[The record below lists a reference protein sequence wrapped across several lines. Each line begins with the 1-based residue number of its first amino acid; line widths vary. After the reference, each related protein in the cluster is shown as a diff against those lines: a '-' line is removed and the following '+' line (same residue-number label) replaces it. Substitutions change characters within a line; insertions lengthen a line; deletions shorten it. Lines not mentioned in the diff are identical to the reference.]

1 MANFSFLQLVCFIV
15 FIFIIIFQHG
25 AADEESK
32 VYIVYLGSLREGE
45 FSPLSQHLSIL
56 DTVLD
61 GSSSKDSLVRSYKRS
76 FNGFAAHL
84 TDKQVERVAS
94 MEGVVSIFPNRLLQL
109 HTTRSWDFMGFS
121 ETVKRNPTVESDTII
136 GVIDSGIWPE
146 LESFSDEGFSS
157 IPKKWK
163 GVCQGGK
170 NFTCNKKVIGAR
182 AYNSIDKNDD
192 SARDTVGHGTHTAS
206 TAAGNIVEDV
216 SFFGVA
222 SGNARGGVPSAR
234 IAVYKVCTAAGCTI
248 LDILSGFDDAISDG
262 VDIITV
268 SLGSAAGAFFLDE
281 DPIAIGSFH
290 AMVKGILTLNSA
302 GNNGPSPGSV
312 LSVAPWMVSVAAST
326 TDREI
331 ITKVVLGDGK
341 IINGH
346 SINTFVLNGT
356 KFPLVDGKKAGLTN
370 NSDCVTYPT
379 LDCEIDCLV
388 ESKTTGNILLCR
400 GPGLDVPLKF
410 GARGIIRP
418 DLGRSIYPL
427 PASDLEEQEF
437 AMVEAYINSTKK
449 PEADILRS
457 DSIKNVSAPTLA
469 SFSGRGPSSL
479 LAEIIKPDI
488 SAPGVDILAAFSPV
502 APITES
508 LDDKR
513 RAKYSI
519 ISGTSMSC
527 PHAAGA
533 AAYVKTFHPDWSP
546 SAIRSALMTT
556 AWPMNATAN
565 PAAEFGYG
573 SGHINPAKAI
583 NPGLVYEA
591 FKDDYIK
598 MMCGIGFDTEKV
610 RLISGDNTTT
620 CTTGVTQGAVRDLNY
635 PSMASTADQHK
646 PFNIRFPRT
655 VTNVGQANSTYQ
667 AKITADPLMKV
678 QVNPNVLSFTS
689 LNEKKTFVVTVS
701 GEALD
706 KQPNV
711 SASLVWTDGT
721 HSVRSPI
728 VIYQLPSA

>member
-15 FIFIIIFQHG
+15 FIFIIICQHG

-32 VYIVYLGSLREGE
+32 ASYIFVYIVYLGSLREGE

-84 TDKQVERVAS
+84 TDKQIEKVAS

-146 LESFSDEGFSS
+146 LQSFSDEGFSS

-206 TAAGNIVEDV
+206 TAAGNIVEDA

-234 IAVYKVCTAAGCTI
+234 IAVYKVCTADGCTI
-248 LDILSGFDDAISDG
+248 ADILAGFDDAISDG

-268 SLGSAAGAFFLDE
+268 SLGSVAGAFFLDK

-312 LSVAPWMVSVAAST
+312 LSIAPWMVSVAAST

-346 SINTFVLNGT
+346 SINSFVLNGT

-379 LDCEIDCLV
+379 LN
-388 ESKTTGNILLCR
+388 TILR
-400 GPGLDVPLKF
+400 FRV
-410 GARGIIRP
+410 
-418 DLGRSIYPL
+418 IYR
-427 PASDLEEQEF
+427 
-437 AMVEAYINSTKK
+437 K

-457 DSIKNVSAPTLA
+457 DSIKNVSAPMLA

-573 SGHINPAKAI
+573 SGHINPVKAI

-598 MMCGIGFDTEKV
+598 MMCGLGFDAEKV

-728 VIYQLPSA
+728 FIYQLPST

>member
-1 MANFSFLQLVCFIV
+1 M
-15 FIFIIIFQHG
+15 
-25 AADEESK
+25 
-32 VYIVYLGSLREGE
+32 
-45 FSPLSQHLSIL
+45 LS
-56 DTVLD
+56 
-61 GSSSKDSLVRSYKRS
+61 SSSKDSLLRSYKRS
-76 FNGFAAHL
+76 FNGFAAQL
-84 TDKQVERVAS
+84 TENQRERVAS
-94 MEGVVSIFPNRLLQL
+94 MEGVVSIFPNGLLQL
-109 HTTRSWDFMGFS
+109 HTTRSWDFMGLS

-146 LESFSDEGFSS
+146 SQSFSDEGFSS

-182 AYNSIDKNDD
+182 TYIYDD
-192 SARDTVGHGTHTAS
+192 SARDPIGHGTHTAS
-206 TAAGNIVEDV
+206 TAAGNKVEDV
-216 SFFGVA
+216 SFFELA
-222 SGNARGGVPSAR
+222 QGNARGGVPSAR
-234 IAVYKVCTAAGCTI
+234 IAVYKVCSEYGCQSA
-248 LDILSGFDDAISDG
+248 DILAAFDDAISDG

-268 SLGSAAGAFFLDE
+268 SLGPASGATPLDA
-281 DPIAIGSFH
+281 DPIAIGAFH

-302 GNNGPSPGSV
+302 GNSGPSPGSV
-312 LSVAPWMVSVAAST
+312 GSVAPWMVSVAAST
-326 TDREI
+326 TDRAFV
-331 ITKVVLGDGK
+331 TKVVLGDGK
-341 IINGH
+341 IINGR
-346 SINTFVLNGT
+346 SINTFALNGT
-356 KFPLVDGKKAGLTN
+356 KFPLVYGKVLPNSSVCHN
-370 NSDCVTYPT
+370 NPA
-379 LDCEIDCLV
+379 LDCDVPCLQ
-388 ESKTTGNILLCR
+388 KIIANGNILLCR
-400 GPGLDVPLKF
+400 SPVVNVALGF
-410 GARGIIRP
+410 GARGVIRRE
-418 DLGRSIYPL
+418 DGRSIFPL
-427 PASDLEEQEF
+427 PVSDLGEQEF
-437 AMVEAYINSTKK
+437 AMVEAYANSTEKA
-449 PEADILRS
+449 EADILKS
-457 DSIKNVSAPTLA
+457 ESIKDLSAPMLA
-469 SFSGRGPSSL
+469 SFSSRGPSNII
-479 LAEIIKPDI
+479 AEIIKPDI

-573 SGHINPAKAI
+573 SGHINPVKAI

-598 MMCGIGFDTEKV
+598 MMCGLGFDAEKV

-728 VIYQLPSA
+728 FIYQLPST